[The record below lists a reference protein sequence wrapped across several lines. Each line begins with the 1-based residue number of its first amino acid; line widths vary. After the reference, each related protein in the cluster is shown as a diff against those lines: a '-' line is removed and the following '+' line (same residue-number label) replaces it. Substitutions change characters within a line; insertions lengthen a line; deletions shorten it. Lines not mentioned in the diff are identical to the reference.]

1 MSAPLTA
8 KSPLIGFASARIR
21 NDAQRAGVLAATRR
35 LTVLLLAALPALA
48 VALVLVAVLRSASW
62 LPVFFV
68 AAGLATVAA
77 GFATFELW
85 RRLGRLSDLTVM
97 NEELRYRATHDLLM
111 QIPNRELLHVEL
123 TAALE
128 AGADAPGSV
137 GLLFLDLDRFKF
149 VNDTLGHAAGDELL
163 KAVGRR
169 IERALLPENAVLARV
184 GGDELVVLMRCL
196 TSIDHL
202 GLVAGRLLS
211 KFVDPFTI
219 DGVKLSIGTSIGM
232 AVSVVGETAD
242 ELYRHADA
250 ALYQAKERG
259 RGRAVL
265 ADANLRA
272 KRDARVRTELALR
285 NALTNNEIEAWFQ
298 PEVDLVTGEVVAA
311 EALARWR
318 HGQDDVEVASTFIEV
333 ARRAGMLEE
342 LMVDMAD
349 QVWDWRSATGS
360 DLPIAINVSAV
371 HLPCLLAIHRKNRK
385 ARPFAG
391 MRIEIAETDIIYD
404 YEGARAILDC
414 LRSLGAQVMLDD
426 FGAGYSSLQML
437 SDLPIDGIKID
448 RSYTARIE
456 TDSRVRNLV
465 MSLAEFA
472 RSTDMIIVAEG
483 VETPSQVEFLTQIGI
498 DRGQG
503 YLFSRAVTPA
513 DFNELLEQG
522 QLDVDLVGRF

>member
-1 MSAPLTA
+1 VSAHLTA
-8 KSPLIGFASARIR
+8 ESPLIGSASSRIR
-21 NDAQRAGVLAATRR
+21 SDAHRAGVLAAIRR
-35 LTVLLLAALPALA
+35 MTVLFLAGMPTLVVAAALLAILRWADWMPAFFIAAGA
-48 VALVLVAVLRSASW
+48 VTVLV
-62 LPVFFV
+62 
-68 AAGLATVAA
+68 
-77 GFATFELW
+77 GFASFALW
-85 RRLGRLSDLTVM
+85 RRLGRLSDLTAM

-111 QIPNRELLHVEL
+111 KIPNRDLLHVEL
-123 TAALE
+123 TAALD
-128 AGADAPGSV
+128 AGAEAPGSV

-232 AVSVVGETAD
+232 AVSVAGESAG

-250 ALYQAKERG
+250 ALYEAKERG

-272 KRDARVRTELALR
+272 LRDTRVRTELALR
-285 NALTNNEIEAWFQ
+285 DALTNHEIEAWFQ
-298 PEVDLVTGEVVAA
+298 PEVNLVTGEVVAA

-318 HGQDDVEVASTFIEV
+318 KDNGVEAASTFINV

-349 QVWDWRSATGS
+349 QVWTWRDASGA

-371 HLPCLLAIHRKNRK
+371 HLPTLLAMHRKNRK
-385 ARPFAG
+385 ARPFEG
-391 MRIEIAETDIIYD
+391 MRIEIAETDIIHD
-404 YEGARAILDC
+404 FEGARAILDC
-414 LRSLGAQVMLDD
+414 LRSLGARVMLDD

-456 TDSRVRNLV
+456 TDLRVRNLV

-472 RSTDMIIVAEG
+472 RSTNMIVVAEG
-483 VETPSQVEFLTQIGI
+483 VETRAQVEFLTQIGI

-503 YLFSRAVTPA
+503 YLFSRAVDPDRFA
-513 DFNELLEQG
+513 KMIERG
-522 QLDVDLVGRF
+522 DVDADLVSVF